1 MTMQYVCDAGAATW
15 FRFES
20 AGEAVLE
27 SRAMNH
33 AVDKYFQ
40 DAYDSAAMSYVPP
53 KSLAAIEQNIGR
65 AAFIQKAM
73 PMFLTLRDKDGT
85 ALVTAMLPPSGQDI
99 KTFRPV
105 IVGPSNADPYPA
117 HGAAILALSKHI
129 KMPLDPARCYPYK
142 RG

>member
-1 MTMQYVCDAGAATW
+1 MKYVCDAGAATW
-15 FRFES
+15 FCFET

-27 SRAMNH
+27 ARAMNH

-40 DAYDSAAMSYVPP
+40 EAHDNAAAAYVPP

-73 PMFLTLRDKDGT
+73 PMFMTLRDKDGM
-85 ALVTAMLPPSGQDI
+85 ALVTAMLPPAGQDA

-105 IVGPSNADPYPA
+105 IVGPSNTDPYLA
-117 HGAAILALSKHI
+117 HGAAILALAKHI
-129 KMPLDPARCYPYK
+129 KMPLDAARCYPYK